1 MRYRAASSSHAAAGY
16 IAKELELTP
25 NASLLLT
32 VAIGPVSVQVPTD
45 KRRTLV
51 DSATT
56 IWLVLA
62 MLAHAPLTNLL
73 FGCLQCEWFDD
84 IAVLK
89 RDRSLSCGDEPIC
102 LVTAGIFLPLFT
114 IGFPVYMLIRLAS
127 FSTSWGQARLKRQ
140 QGDQYDATVGTYRRQ
155 FNFFVSKCMPHAF
168 SQGTSRDQPVHAPHG
183 PLTCRR

>member
-1 MRYRAASSSHAAAGY
+1 MAAGRGAASYADLGHAAYGAAGRWVVR
-16 IAKELELTP
+16 A
-25 NASLLLT
+25 
-32 VAIGPVSVQVPTD
+32 VSFGY
-45 KRRTLV
+45 
-51 DSATT
+51 
-56 IWLVLA
+56 
-62 MLAHAPLTNLL
+62 L
-73 FGCLQCEWFDD
+73 FGTCASMQLTAA
-84 IAVLK
+84 IALVELV
-89 RDRSLSCGDEPIC
+89 RDVAGHRLC

-155 FNFFVSKCMPHAF
+155 FNFFVSKCMPHAS